1 MITIQDI
8 AKEAHVSVSSVSRYL
23 NSPGMLRPE
32 MQERIR
38 EVIERYNYRPSNL
51 AVSMRTRQTRNIALI
66 IPSLTN
72 LYYLDLYGM
81 IRSVILQRGYTV
93 SLYTTE
99 KNEES
104 LKKCLDQL
112 PQQHYDGVILAFLD
126 EASTQR
132 MLLRTQKKIPM
143 VLITSDPSQEQINN
157 IFLDAR
163 DAMYKAAT
171 HLISLGRRRLAF
183 VGGAADSVI
192 AAEKYKGFLDALREN
207 DLMSESQNLF
217 NGVKQH
223 FSTGIDAIDAFHA
236 QGIAPNG
243 IVCTTDDIGIGC
255 IKQLLH
261 YQVDIPGETAIVA
274 MNNISM
280 LQSYEPELTTIA
292 QPLDQIAEA
301 AVNLLL
307 KNIQNRDAE
316 KRRIVFQGHLIVR
329 SSTVSGGKLE
339 DM

>member
-1 MITIQDI
+1 MTIRDI
-8 AKEAHVSVSSVSRYL
+8 AQEAQVSVSSVSRYL
-23 NSPGMLRPE
+23 HSPGMLRPE
-32 MQERIR
+32 MQKRIR
-38 EVIERYNYRPSNL
+38 EVIELHNYRPSHL

-81 IRSVILQRGYTV
+81 IRSVILKRGYRV
-93 SLYTTE
+93 GLYTTE
-99 KNEES
+99 KDSEA

-112 PQQHYDGVILAFLD
+112 PQQHYDGVIIAFLD
-126 EASTQR
+126 EADSQR

-143 VLITSDPSQEQINN
+143 VLITSDPAQEQINN

-163 DAMYKAAT
+163 NAMYTAT
-171 HLISLGRRRLAF
+171 AHLISLGRHKLSF
-183 VGGAADSVI
+183 VGGSPDSVI
-192 AAEKYKGFLDALREN
+192 AAEKYKGFLDALTEN
-207 DLMSESQNLF
+207 GLTVKNENFF
-217 NGVKQH
+217 NGQRQH
-223 FSTGIDAIDAFHA
+223 FSTGIDAIEAFRA
-236 QGIAPNG
+236 QGIVTDG

-261 YQVDIPGETAIVA
+261 YQVDIPEETAVVS

-292 QPLDQIAEA
+292 QPLDKISEA
-301 AVNLLL
+301 AVNLLME
-307 KNIQNRDAE
+307 NIQNKDTE
-316 KRRIVFQGHLIVR
+316 KQRIVFQGHLIVR
-329 SSTVSGGKLE
+329 SSSVAGACFQ